1 MRCANHFVMDLLEFV
16 IDSFQRVGF
25 CFCFPFVIL
34 IVDQAG
40 DTPLMLTC
48 KPQSFRHPSVSKRL
62 ALVQLLLRAGA
73 LVGVRNKKGHSAADL
88 ADSFRFAPIVD
99 VLKEH
104 EAFLANLGSHTKPAL
119 RTPADDASVMK
130 ATVETDLL
138 LRWTSR
144 CCASQPVDDT
154 TTILLDLGMAET
166 TESTIEAE
174 TEQPTCATEASD
186 SCALRNHSSERAA
199 CVDSPSAIPAPLLDL
214 DLSDVEELRAEN
226 PAI

>member
-73 LVGVRNKKGHSAADL
+73 LVGVRNKVSPQNHPLRHHPLDFYSSPHSRLLDLGWRQKGHSAADL

-130 ATVETDLL
+130 ATVE
-138 LRWTSR
+138 
-144 CCASQPVDDT
+144 PVDDT
-154 TTILLDLGMAET
+154 TTILLDLGMAGLLET
-166 TESTIEAE
+166 HCCSVI
-174 TEQPTCATEASD
+174 
-186 SCALRNHSSERAA
+186 L
-199 CVDSPSAIPAPLLDL
+199 
-214 DLSDVEELRAEN
+214 
-226 PAI
+226 